1 MSSIVWNTSKQL
13 VISRW
18 YCVRSHHLVS
28 RWRISRGIMECCLVT
43 RSSNYW
49 STTVTSSL
57 DWVGIGGRERTSMCC
72 QSCGHRHQN
81 TSLFNARR
89 RSVDT
94 LTHHRQL
101 ILAAICINCLMAL
114 QHVCV
119 IELWS
124 LALEYQVLVQFWER
138 PRRNIQGCLYVWLTV
153 CLSACLSGSL
163 YVYLSVCLSV
173 WL

>member
-1 MSSIVWNTSKQL
+1 MCDIVTWNMTKQL
-13 VISRW
+13 IIISGW

-43 RSSNYW
+43 RSSDYW
-49 STTVTSSL
+49 SSTVTSSW
-57 DWVGIGGRERTSMCC
+57 DWVGTGGQERTSSCC

-94 LTHHRQL
+94 STHHRQFILTEICTVCL
-101 ILAAICINCLMAL
+101 IAL
-114 QHVCV
+114 QRVCA

-138 PRRNIQGCLYVWLTV
+138 PRRNIQGCLSGWLAV
-153 CLSACLSGSL
+153 CLSACLIG
-163 YVYLSVCLSV
+163 